1 LELSYSLWQSIAIDF
16 IMELPKSEG
25 CNQLWAIIDRF
36 TKMAYFVLLLEN
48 KKTAADLAVTFA
60 WEIW

>member
-1 LELSYSLWQSIAIDF
+1 
-16 IMELPKSEG
+16 MELPKSEG
-25 CNQLWAIIDRF
+25 CDQLWAIIDRF